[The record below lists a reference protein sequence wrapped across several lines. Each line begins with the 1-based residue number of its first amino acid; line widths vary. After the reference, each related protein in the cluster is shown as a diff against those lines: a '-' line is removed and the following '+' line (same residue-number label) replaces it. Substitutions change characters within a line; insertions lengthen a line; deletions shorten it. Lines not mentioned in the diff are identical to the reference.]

1 MSTSFNPNSNWTSN
15 LNIIAEA
22 IEAAA
27 EQMQTQMQSAS
38 NYAVQGS
45 LSSDAEISYSDSQ
58 TKIANSYQGQ
68 MQKLASGTFYTK
80 GGYVGTNNGKGTPY
94 TSGKGVTTHQGG
106 CTINGKYYTA
116 TSQQAQDEENNVN
129 SQFQQLNQ
137 QTNMGTQ
144 QFQLVSQESTQG
156 IQNLFSELRQTS
168 QDGEQAIQ
176 FTSFLVQ
183 LLQQA

>member
-45 LSSDAEISYSDSQ
+45 LSSNAEITYSDSQ

-68 MQKLASGTFYTK
+68 MQKLASGTFYTH
-80 GGYVGTNNGKGTPY
+80 NGNVATKNGTPY
-94 TSGKGVTTHQGG
+94 NSKNGTAHQGG

-183 LLQQA
+183 LLQQV

>member
-1 MSTSFNPNSNWTSN
+1 MSTSFNPNTNWTSN

-22 IEAAA
+22 IEAAS

-38 NYAVQGS
+38 NYAEQGS
-45 LSSDAEISYSDSQ
+45 LSSNAEISYSASQ
-58 TKIANSYQGQ
+58 TSIANSYQGQ
-68 MQKLASGTFYTK
+68 MQKLATGTYYTK
-80 GGYVGTNNGKGTPY
+80 SGNVATKNGTPY
-94 TSGKGVTTHQGG
+94 NSKNGGTAHYGG
-106 CTINGKYYTA
+106 CTVNGKYYTA
-116 TSQQAQDEENNVN
+116 NSTETQTQENNVN
-129 SQFQQLNQ
+129 AQFQQLNQ
-137 QTNMGTQ
+137 ETNMGTQ